1 MVGFISFLLVLQKVT
16 LIFSIPSG
24 SHELSPGTG
33 DLARN
38 GHAVFERE
46 VDVPT
51 DVGIHAKSQPQ
62 GKGYGVELLCI
73 RRFCGQGI
81 APVAEVGKTGPG

>member
-16 LIFSIPSG
+16 LISSIPS
-24 SHELSPGTG
+24 SSPELSPGTG

-46 VDVPT
+46 MDAPT
-51 DVGIHAKSQPQ
+51 DVGIPTKSQPQ
-62 GKGYGVELLCI
+62 WKGYGVELLCI
-73 RRFCGQGI
+73 RRFCG
-81 APVAEVGKTGPG
+81 